1 MRRSALIA
9 AWISLGF
16 ATTAQATPSV
26 QMTPATQRDVRCFML
41 FASAVNDAQK
51 TNNDKLREA
60 NGLAVMYYYSKI
72 NLEAPSLNLVDA
84 VMQEASWMEGNAD
97 VKEVGASCDAEFQ
110 KTARQLIDIGEKLKQ
125 AGSQSPT
132 T

>member
-1 MRRSALIA
+1 MRRSALLA
-9 AWISLGF
+9 ACVALGS
-16 ATTAQATPSV
+16 ATAAQAAPPV

-51 TNNDKLREA
+51 ANNDKLREA

-84 VMQEASWMEGNAD
+84 VMQEASWMDRNAA
-97 VKEVGASCDAEFQ
+97 VKEVGATCDAEFQ
-110 KTARQLIDIGEKLKQ
+110 KTAHQLIDIGEKLKQ

>member
-1 MRRSALIA
+1 MRRALPIA
-9 AWISLGF
+9 AWSALGF
-16 ATTAQATPSV
+16 ATTAQAASPV

-41 FASAVNDAQK
+41 FAAAVNDAQK
-51 TNNDKLREA
+51 AGNDKLRDA
-60 NGLAVMYYYSKI
+60 SGLGVMYFYSRI

-84 VMQEASWMEGNAD
+84 VLQEASWMEGNTG

-110 KTARQLIDIGEKLKQ
+110 KTARQLIDIGEKLKK